1 MSQNN
6 NFLAIPDEKDLFVPV
21 KNESN
26 SPVDDEDEENKDD
39 SRLIP
44 RSSPVPRKRGPS
56 IADETAEYMRIRNH
70 FKRRV
75 SFADSTGGDL
85 IDVREFNA
93 FDEDEDTERWEAEE
107 ARYRTAIREPT
118 YRLSPEFQELSGDEL
133 MRAVRAGKVEVQRV
147 SFDADE
153 PLEFSGTIRVL
164 NISFSKSVY
173 IRSTM
178 DGWGTYFD
186 YPADYVEDS
195 NDGESDQFS
204 FKLSFAPPFLFDGA
218 RIDFVVRYETSN
230 GDFWANNSGKNY
242 SVTLH
247 VTYEDPFAQASGID
261 VHSLRGILKPGKEY
275 EYDSEDDDDEGPRRL
290 EPEERPRP
298 VQPVIVHPE
307 MDIDVGVQEQG
318 SLSSTSTSTS
328 TSDHVQITVQTTT
341 TTKTTTITTKEG
353 SACSSIATE
362 FTPTAPATEMSPAD
376 QQDTTTQANASL
388 PLSEPEQEFGSEIN
402 HPLQTQQETEPAV
415 QEEVE
420 DGDVTAIPA
429 CHGVIPALTPAM
441 PPSETSDVPA
451 MPPSETS
458 DVPAMPPSETSDVPA
473 MPPSETSDVPAMPPS
488 ETSNVPAM
496 PPSETSDVPAM
507 PPSET
512 SDVPAM
518 PPSETSDV
526 DPILVVATDIPHQL
540 ELPELAAPPL
550 PLDQEIDVNREEDAG
565 VTFAEKMEEF
575 EGMEEE
581 FEMEVEVVGG
591 VDEELRE
598 IEEETDTSERL
609 EGSERSAITEQKS
622 PASSHSLEERVSN
635 ESAEDIGEEIAPLR
649 EHADLKEVPQV
660 RPRPLTSTDDSSS
673 RVEISGGPELRL
685 REESAQAAGEDVSS
699 SVMSHSFPTYR
710 SPIHP
715 GPTGEDCK
723 TQSRLSLSDTIS
735 DAAKSLTS
743 LQHPKPCKADALEES
758 SATLDSEYTN
768 HEVLTVTS
776 VSRPVELESEKIAS
790 PQYFSITAQATTPSA
805 RNAAHGS
812 GEGRLNVSDGTEELG
827 SLADVSDGTEE
838 LGSLADVSY
847 PPCMSILS
855 SEVSEDALDQP
866 VISALAPDSSGISAL
881 APDSSISIGRT
892 LRPAAVGLSVVVCLI
907 AALQEPSLFFV
918 LGLSLVVHCF

>member
-275 EYDSEDDDDEGPRRL
+275 EYDSEDDDDEGTLGPRRL

-318 SLSSTSTSTS
+318 SLSSTSTSTSTS

-458 DVPAMPPSETSDVPA
+458 DV
-473 MPPSETSDVPAMPPS
+473 
-488 ETSNVPAM
+488 
-496 PPSETSDVPAM
+496 
-507 PPSET
+507 
-512 SDVPAM
+512 
-518 PPSETSDV
+518 
-526 DPILVVATDIPHQL
+526 DPILAVATDIPHQL

-581 FEMEVEVVGG
+581 FEEMEVEVVGG
-591 VDEELRE
+591 VDEDRRE